1 MTLLDPACGEGD
13 LLLPLHQRDLAQL
26 HLYGIEISAQ
36 RAQHARERLPVRTS
50 ILPVAFE
57 GVRLPKESFSGIL
70 MNPPYMLVNGKRA
83 EYRFAVAC
91 TEALV
96 PGGILVAIVPA
107 RSAWNHH
114 MASLWSQWYE
124 DIRMW
129 RFPTRREGE
138 TESPFEAYTQ
148 IVVIGRKR
156 AQPLEANERE
166 KERLL
171 GYRWRKD
178 AHGQEG
184 WAGHTPPPALPE
196 APEPLYELP
205 PISSLPHLEVRHA
218 SEQLM
223 WEELAQH
230 GAHRTQ
236 EWKAATCWIAEE
248 EQRLP
253 PAMPYTGPA
262 HVAAELLT
270 DILGGQVLCGPQ
282 EGPEARPYLFTAF
295 VSTTWVDL
303 PLDKETEEALTQQG
317 VTRAQASQSQDYP
330 VLGVLD
336 LTTGQVTYYTDH
348 QVFDFLQP
356 WIPRLAER
364 MLSQRQPLYQLQPE
378 DWELA
383 VISQFG
389 RDKRLPNAPLP
400 GLAPAQMHRVIAL
413 GRLLDIRRR
422 GAIQGE
428 PGTGKTRITTA
439 VVVRQAYLW
448 RYRNTMRAPHQ
459 QPDWIRQLR
468 RCWLKNPRTLAMLD
482 LEPVFGQR
490 LQQQQGQAVIRE
502 DTTSRHIVAYRHRS
516 TGRLLLPEE
525 AGPRAFP
532 ALISTPKKVTKEFE
546 KEIKAAWPQA
556 ETVLIERWR
565 DILRWLE
572 RCATS
577 DAPAVIAILS
587 HSQSRA
593 FGREWQPAVL
603 ERRRKSPIP
612 PRSLED
618 APQEPG
624 HRGEKGTPLG
634 DRHPDGELLPTPH
647 EKTFFCC
654 PDCFGVVRAIPGERG
669 GEEQNPAKGKQREE
683 RADLLRLPVTS
694 RRWFERRPR
703 WCRCASRRNQERK
716 QQGKQA
722 LRAPLWTQTRTS
734 SVRKKYPGLTF
745 AQWANIM
752 DQLVRQAP
760 TEPCAPA
767 RLLLPSVSSPASTGH
782 LPPPSATRLEMS
794 PLSPSYQV
802 VPPPADSFSPYEYL
816 HRFFRGCVG
825 LTIIDES
832 HNGRSRD
839 TDIAHAHHQAMLS
852 AQGYLY
858 ASGTHFGGDILG
870 FFPYWYR
877 FNPALWK
884 ECLHLGWDQI
894 ADAVNLYGVIQLWV
908 KEYEEEASRG
918 RGKVRVQTS
927 TVAGPGISA
936 KLIIYILAEMV
947 YLQVLDVGAF
957 MPPRIE
963 IPEIVSM
970 RDAQVEA
977 AYEQAHALTAQCLR
991 LEQALMR
998 EKETLFA
1005 AAAQGTVA
1013 PETLAA
1019 FQQKE
1024 QQTLAHCQQLRREA
1038 QERKQWAEQ
1047 RDLAQAYIACA
1058 RTLSDMAATNPV
1070 ARTAQ
1075 GTLPR
1080 WFAALPCSTPFE
1092 LWQNRRDRWGES
1104 IEQVLL
1110 YETPALAWDHLYPM
1124 ERKLIEI
1131 VQQER
1136 AAGRRCMIYIEQNEK
1151 RSMAQRLEWVLK
1163 QANISCWSLPNS
1175 VKAEDRQ
1182 QAILD
1187 ATSGKHTGTPIA
1199 VVIVPYARVNEGINL
1214 QSAVDTIIWYEMA
1227 LNLYMLEQASRRA
1240 WRLGKREEVRIFY
1253 LAYAGSAAHRKLR
1266 KLGGQSGAA
1275 AAFAGEPARG
1285 ALIEHAGADRTM
1297 LARFSASVEAE
1308 LHELALLA
1316 DEDELPRDSEPL
1328 EADDGAA
1335 LKAAF
1340 ARRAAEEHEALQRGR
1355 SWLGAQDHLPER
1367 LLLFASQERP
1377 SVWQQC
1383 PPPRS
1388 IIVLNETTAPNSPR
1402 PLRAAPALQ
1411 AGPLKALTMQQET
1424 TQPSAPPPPS
1434 ELNASQHETHPLAPS
1449 PEKAASPNAQE
1460 EPARP
1465 APSQR
1470 ATPQRPPT
1478 FVSRSAL
1485 RFGNPEDIQRAQR
1498 KSRHC
1503 SRVASRTTPTQKQR
1517 APVTALSLWEV
1528 PVREEEG
1535 RERRPRPSQRAT
1547 PPTQRALW

>member
-70 MNPPYMLVNGKRA
+70 MNPPYLLVNGKRA

-124 DIRMW
+124 DIRVW

-248 EQRLP
+248 EQRQP

-389 RDKRLPNAPLP
+389 RDRQLPNASLP
-400 GLAPAQMHRVIAL
+400 GLAPAQIHRVIAHA
-413 GRLLDIRRR
+413 RLLDIRRR

-439 VVVRQAYLW
+439 VVARQAYLW
-448 RYRNTMRAPHQ
+448 RYRNTMRAPQQ

-468 RCWLKNPRTLAMLD
+468 RRWLKNPRTLAMLD

-577 DAPAVIAILS
+577 DAPAVIAIVS
-587 HSQSRA
+587 HSQSRT

-603 ERRRKSPIP
+603 ERRRRRTRGLAAGPFLA
-612 PRSLED
+612 R
-618 APQEPG
+618 AQE
-624 HRGEKGTPLG
+624 
-634 DRHPDGELLPTPH
+634 
-647 EKTFFCC
+647 
-654 PDCFGVVRAIPGERG
+654 
-669 GEEQNPAKGKQREE
+669 
-683 RADLLRLPVTS
+683 
-694 RRWFERRPR
+694 
-703 WCRCASRRNQERK
+703 
-716 QQGKQA
+716 
-722 LRAPLWTQTRTS
+722 
-734 SVRKKYPGLTF
+734 
-745 AQWANIM
+745 
-752 DQLVRQAP
+752 
-760 TEPCAPA
+760 
-767 RLLLPSVSSPASTGH
+767 H
-782 LPPPSATRLEMS
+782 LP
-794 PLSPSYQV
+794 
-802 VPPPADSFSPYEYL
+802 
-816 HRFFRGCVG
+816 
-825 LTIIDES
+825 
-832 HNGRSRD
+832 
-839 TDIAHAHHQAMLS
+839 
-852 AQGYLY
+852 
-858 ASGTHFGGDILG
+858 
-870 FFPYWYR
+870 
-877 FNPALWK
+877 K
-884 ECLHLGWDQI
+884 
-894 ADAVNLYGVIQLWV
+894 
-908 KEYEEEASRG
+908 
-918 RGKVRVQTS
+918 
-927 TVAGPGISA
+927 
-936 KLIIYILAEMV
+936 
-947 YLQVLDVGAF
+947 
-957 MPPRIE
+957 
-963 IPEIVSM
+963 
-970 RDAQVEA
+970 
-977 AYEQAHALTAQCLR
+977 
-991 LEQALMR
+991 
-998 EKETLFA
+998 
-1005 AAAQGTVA
+1005 
-1013 PETLAA
+1013 
-1019 FQQKE
+1019 
-1024 QQTLAHCQQLRREA
+1024 
-1038 QERKQWAEQ
+1038 
-1047 RDLAQAYIACA
+1047 
-1058 RTLSDMAATNPV
+1058 
-1070 ARTAQ
+1070 
-1075 GTLPR
+1075 
-1080 WFAALPCSTPFE
+1080 
-1092 LWQNRRDRWGES
+1092 
-1104 IEQVLL
+1104 
-1110 YETPALAWDHLYPM
+1110 
-1124 ERKLIEI
+1124 
-1131 VQQER
+1131 
-1136 AAGRRCMIYIEQNEK
+1136 
-1151 RSMAQRLEWVLK
+1151 
-1163 QANISCWSLPNS
+1163 
-1175 VKAEDRQ
+1175 
-1182 QAILD
+1182 
-1187 ATSGKHTGTPIA
+1187 
-1199 VVIVPYARVNEGINL
+1199 
-1214 QSAVDTIIWYEMA
+1214 
-1227 LNLYMLEQASRRA
+1227 
-1240 WRLGKREEVRIFY
+1240 
-1253 LAYAGSAAHRKLR
+1253 
-1266 KLGGQSGAA
+1266 
-1275 AAFAGEPARG
+1275 
-1285 ALIEHAGADRTM
+1285 
-1297 LARFSASVEAE
+1297 
-1308 LHELALLA
+1308 
-1316 DEDELPRDSEPL
+1316 
-1328 EADDGAA
+1328 
-1335 LKAAF
+1335 
-1340 ARRAAEEHEALQRGR
+1340 
-1355 SWLGAQDHLPER
+1355 R

-1377 SVWQQC
+1377 PVWQQC
-1383 PPPRS
+1383 PQPRS
-1388 IIVLNETTAPNSPR
+1388 IIVPDEATAPNTQACNSSPR
-1402 PLRAAPALQ
+1402 APVWKPESPHSGRRGNATQRVASTQRAERLTARGAPSGSVSREGPCRFPQ
-1411 AGPLKALTMQQET
+1411 RAGGTSTSRPLKTGKT
-1424 TQPSAPPPPS
+1424 
-1434 ELNASQHETHPLAPS
+1434 
-1449 PEKAASPNAQE
+1449 AAHAKKEQTDD
-1460 EPARP
+1460 ADTK
-1465 APSQR
+1465 R
-1470 ATPQRPPT
+1470 ATPYHLNQLL
-1478 FVSRSAL
+1478 AL
-1485 RFGNPEDIQRAQR
+1485 PGFSNPAR
-1498 KSRHC
+1498 
-1503 SRVASRTTPTQKQR
+1503 RV
-1517 APVTALSLWEV
+1517 
-1528 PVREEEG
+1528 
-1535 RERRPRPSQRAT
+1535 PRPCRH
-1547 PPTQRALW
+1547 PPASSGTISPAMDAPGQ